1 MASLI
6 PKEEKTL
13 SEKLAILDKITGTT
27 NKKYGRPIMGRI
39 GQSPEIMEKLEINFI
54 RTPIA
59 EFNKAIGGF
68 PRAHMSIVTGEPDS
82 GKTSL
87 LLNTLAYN
95 MRIDDKFVAAWLE
108 SEHSLEKDYVV
119 NMFGIDPDRFM
130 FIPLDERIGTE
141 DTLDIVEGLLAA
153 DAVDMMC
160 INSLRCLVPTKEKEK
175 SIGEESIAL
184 QARLNSKLMRRWTP
198 IVGDSS
204 TAFVIVQHLSTAIGG
219 YGDSKILA
227 GGEAIRYWSA
237 LTVDLRKRSMKD
249 TDPISREEGMKIGV
263 SVKKN
268 HCTPTKYP
276 YVKFDYFVIY
286 GQGVEEVAPAMSHG
300 IEQGIL
306 EQHGAW
312 LYWMKDDEIYQKFR
326 SRADFRNRMKNEPKL
341 WNEFRALLNG
351 EEIENMTEEEIAAA
365 KASEEMDAEAV
376 KSQEKIAEKASNKK
390 AEKKTAS

>member
-1 MASLI
+1 MNA
-6 PKEEKTL
+6 
-13 SEKLAILDKITGTT
+13 
-27 NKKYGRPIMGRI
+27 
-39 GQSPEIMEKLEINFI
+39 
-54 RTPIA
+54 
-59 EFNKAIGGF
+59 
-68 PRAHMSIVTGEPDS
+68 
-82 GKTSL
+82 
-87 LLNTLAYN
+87 
-95 MRIDDKFVAAWLE
+95 
-108 SEHSLEKDYVV
+108 
-119 NMFGIDPDRFM
+119 
-130 FIPLDERIGTE
+130 
-141 DTLDIVEGLLAA
+141 
-153 DAVDMMC
+153 
-160 INSLRCLVPTKEKEK
+160 
-175 SIGEESIAL
+175 
-184 QARLNSKLMRRWTP
+184 KLMRRWTP
-198 IVGDSS
+198 IVGDSN
-204 TAFVIVQHLSTAIGG
+204 TAFVIVQHLASAIGG
-219 YGDSKILA
+219 YGESKVLA

-365 KASEEMDAEAV
+365 KASEEKDAEAV
-376 KSQEKIAEKASNKK
+376 KNQEEIAEKASSRK
-390 AEKKTAS
+390 AEKKKAG